1 MPAPA
6 FMSDKSAD
14 VVELFSSI
22 QGEGLLVGLRQI
34 FLRFHGCNLSCAYCD
49 TEIASVPTSCRMEG
63 TPGRRDF
70 IDVANPVPLDRVIS
84 LLGGWS
90 RGWPGIHHSISLT
103 GGEPLL
109 SDAILL
115 EWLPELRRL
124 FPIYLETNGVLH
136 TALLRLIN
144 LFDHISMDIKLPS
157 TSGCTDLWECHKDF
171 LRIAAQ
177 KNVFVKIVIS
187 DASEEWEIE
196 RACKTVAAVDRDI
209 PVILQPVT
217 HRNGNI
223 GISPFKILEFQEI
236 ASRILTE
243 VRIIPQTHKFIGQM

>member
-1 MPAPA
+1 
-6 FMSDKSAD
+6 MSDKSAD

-34 FLRFHGCNLSCAYCD
+34 FLRFHGCNLSCDYCD
-49 TEIASVPTSCRMEG
+49 TEITSVPSSCRMEG

-70 IDVANPVPLDRVIS
+70 IDVANPVSLGRVIS
-84 LLGGWS
+84 LLGGWG
-90 RGWPGIHHSISLT
+90 RGWPGIHHSISIT

-109 SDAILL
+109 NDDILL
-115 EWLPELRRL
+115 EWLPELRKL

-136 TALLRLIN
+136 TALLRLID

-157 TSGCTDLWECHKDF
+157 TSGSTDLWECHRDF